1 MSSRHLDPAH
11 AGEDEQ
17 DQPYEGKHRAPEAR
31 SRVLDHGVANLVPDQ
46 PAIAPH
52 PLPDTPESDSSE
64 VPGDEQADNDQQ
76 SSEVPGDQQAGNG
89 QQPADGSGEW
99 SQGFAEAP

>member
-1 MSSRHLDPAH
+1 MSSRHLDPGH

-31 SRVLDHGVANLVPDQ
+31 SRVLEHGVANMTPDQ
-46 PAIAPH
+46 PVIAPH
-52 PLPDTPESDSSE
+52 PLPHTPGSD
-64 VPGDEQADNDQQ
+64 
-76 SSEVPGDQQAGNG
+76 SSEVPGDQQADNG
-89 QQPADGSGEW
+89 QQSADGSGEW

>member
-1 MSSRHLDPAH
+1 MSSRHLDPGN

-17 DQPYEGKHRAPEAR
+17 DQPYEGRHRAPEAR
-31 SRVLDHGVANLVPDQ
+31 SRVVEHGEANMVPDQ
-46 PAIAPH
+46 PDIAPH
-52 PLPDTPESDSSE
+52 PLPDTPGSVNSE

-76 SSEVPGDQQAGNG
+76 S
-89 QQPADGSGEW
+89 ADGSGER